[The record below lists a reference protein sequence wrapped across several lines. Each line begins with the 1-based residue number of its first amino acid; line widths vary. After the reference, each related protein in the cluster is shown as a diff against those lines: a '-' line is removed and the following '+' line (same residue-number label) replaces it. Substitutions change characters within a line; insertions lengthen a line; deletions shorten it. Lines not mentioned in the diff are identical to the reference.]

1 MLYVTCVRIFFKLEY
16 LIVCVYHIYSSIS
29 GHLDY
34 FHLLPGAN
42 NAALNIGVQVSEFL
56 LLFLLDMYT
65 EVELVDYVLIVRL
78 ILEILPYHF
87 IFPP

>member
-1 MLYVTCVRIFFKLEY
+1 MLYVTCVRIFFKVEY

-42 NAALNIGVQVSEFL
+42 NAAPNIGVQVS
-56 LLFLLDMYT
+56 
-65 EVELVDYVLIVRL
+65 V
-78 ILEILPYHF
+78 
-87 IFPP
+87 